1 MPAASDL
8 PDDIESL
15 KQLVL
20 AQRVELA
27 SNKVHIEHLKLQ
39 IARLRRAQYGRS
51 SEQLDEQ
58 IAQLEFTLEE
68 LEIQEASLPQALA
81 DASASRSK
89 PVRRPLPEHLPRER
103 HVHEPTST
111 CDCPRCGGAL
121 RVLGEDVSEM
131 LEYVPEHW
139 KVLRHVRPKYSCASC
154 QHIVQAPAPSRPIE
168 RSYAGPG
175 LLAHVL
181 VSKFADHLPL
191 YRQSQIYARERVEID
206 RSTLGE
212 WVGGS
217 TALIEPLFAA
227 LGRYVLSAEKLHAD
241 DTPVPV
247 LAPGTGKTKTGRLWV
262 YARDDRPAGST
273 DPPAVFFR
281 YSPNRKAEHPAA
293 HLRHYCGI
301 LQADGY
307 AGFNGLYDRQHDPLV
322 EAACMAHARRKYY
335 DIFESTGSPIAKEA
349 IERIAALYAI
359 EEHVRGQSPSLRRQE
374 RQERSLPLLNDLHRW
389 LITTVRELP
398 RKSDMAGAIQY
409 SLSRWEA
416 LCRFCHDGRIEIDNN
431 CAERAIRAVALGRK
445 NFLFAGADCGG
456 ERAAAM
462 YSLIGTCK
470 LNNID
475 PEAYLRLVLERI
487 ADHPINRIEE
497 LLPWNVVLP
506 AKAAQNLAA

>member
-1 MPAASDL
+1 MPATSDL

-20 AQRVELA
+20 AQRAQLV
-27 SNKVHIEHLKLQ
+27 SNQVQIEHLKLQ
-39 IARLRRAQYGRS
+39 IARLRRTQYGRS
-51 SEQLDEQ
+51 SEQLNEQ

-81 DASASRSK
+81 TASGSRGK
-89 PVRRPLPEHLPRER
+89 PVRRPLPDHLLRER
-103 HVHEPTST
+103 HVHEPASS

-139 KVLRHVRPKYSCASC
+139 KVLRHVRPKYSCAGC

-168 RSYAGPG
+168 RSFAGPG

-212 WVGGS
+212 WVGGC

-227 LGRYVLSAEKLHAD
+227 LGRYVLSAQKLHAD

-247 LAPGTGKTKTGRLWV
+247 LAPGTGKTKTGRLWTYV
-262 YARDDRPAGST
+262 RDDRPAGST

-281 YSPNRKAEHPAA
+281 YSPNRKAEHPVA
-293 HLRHYCGI
+293 HLKHYRGT

-307 AGFNGLYDRQHDPLV
+307 AGFNGLYDRKDAPLL
-322 EAACMAHARRKYY
+322 EAACMAHARRKHF
-335 DIFESTGSPIAKEA
+335 DIFESTGSPIAKQA
-349 IERIAALYAI
+349 IDRIAALYAI
-359 EEHVRGQSPSLRRQE
+359 EEQIRGQLPAVRRQVRQE
-374 RQERSLPLLNDLHRW
+374 RTLPLLNDLHRW
-389 LITTVRELP
+389 LLATVRELP

-475 PEAYLRLVLERI
+475 PEAYLRHVLERI

-497 LLPWNVVLP
+497 LLPWNVVLA

>member
-1 MPAASDL
+1 MPGAVEL
-8 PDDIESL
+8 PDDIQSL
-15 KQLVL
+15 KELVL
-20 AQRVELA
+20 TQRALLV
-27 SNKVHIEHLKLQ
+27 SHQVQIEHLKLQ

-51 SEQLDEQ
+51 SEQLNEQ

-68 LEIQEASLPQALA
+68 LETQEASVPEPLA
-81 DASASRSK
+81 TGPATRRK

-103 HVHEPTST
+103 RVHEPAST
-111 CDCPRCGGAL
+111 CDCPRCGGSL
-121 RVLGEDVSEM
+121 RVLGEDVAEM

-139 KVLRHVRPKYSCASC
+139 KVLRHVRPKYSCSSC

-168 RSYAGPG
+168 RSLAGPG

-181 VSKFADHLPL
+181 VSKYADHLPL

-212 WVGGS
+212 WVGGA
-217 TALIEPLFAA
+217 TALMDPLFGA
-227 LGRYVLSAEKLHAD
+227 LSQYVLSAQKLHAD

-247 LAPGTGKTKTGRLWV
+247 LAPGTGKTKTGRLWTYV
-262 YARDDRPAGST
+262 RDDRPAGST

-281 YSPNRKAEHPAA
+281 YSPDRKGEHPVA
-293 HLRHYCGI
+293 HLQDYRGI

-307 AGFNGLYDRQHDPLV
+307 SGFNGLYDRKKDPLS
-322 EAACMAHARRKYY
+322 EAACMAHARRKYF

-349 IERIAALYAI
+349 IERIGALYAI
-359 EEHVRGQSPSLRRQE
+359 EEQIRGQLPDQRRRV

-389 LITTVRELP
+389 LRTTERQQP
-398 RKSDMAGAIQY
+398 RKSDLAGAIHY
-409 SLSRWEA
+409 SLARWEA
-416 LCRFCHDGRIEIDNN
+416 LSRFCHDGRIEIDNN
-431 CAERAIRAVALGRK
+431 AAERAIRAVALGRK

-462 YSLIGTCK
+462 YSLIGTCR

-475 PEAYLRLVLERI
+475 PEAYLRYVLGRI
-487 ADHPINRIEE
+487 AEHPINRIED
-497 LLPWNVVLP
+497 LLPWNLAKELEQKP
-506 AKAAQNLAA
+506 ALAA